1 MIIYTS
7 SAENLAKQIQELRKN
22 NNITQTE
29 LAEATGTDVTTISRY
44 ERGELKPGVK
54 VLLKILRKLAEKVPE
69 GLFLSVTTANDT
81 IKEGVPHTSDS
92 AL

>member
-7 SAENLAKQIQELRKN
+7 SAENLAKQIQELRKK

-29 LAEATGTDVTTISRY
+29 LAEATGTDFTTISRY

-69 GLFLSVTTANDT
+69 GLFLSVTNANDT
-81 IKEGVPHTSDS
+81 IKEGVPPTSDS